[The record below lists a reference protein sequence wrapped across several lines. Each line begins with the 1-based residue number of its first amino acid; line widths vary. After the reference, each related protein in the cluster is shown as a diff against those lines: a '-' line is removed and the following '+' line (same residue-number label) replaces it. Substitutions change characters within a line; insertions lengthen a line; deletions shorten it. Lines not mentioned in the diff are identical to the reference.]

1 MENYNGR
8 INIVDHDS
16 LNAPEL
22 NTPKPSD
29 YMSELDGEGLT
40 EAQKIELLETLFNI
54 MKAFVDIG
62 YGMEPVSKLIEDF
75 EKCASESP
83 NMISCKDSEKG
94 GYYE

>member
-8 INIVDHDS
+8 IISVDQDS

-29 YMSELDGEGLT
+29 YMGELDGEDLT

-62 YGMEPVSKLIEDF
+62 YGMEPVNKLIENF
-75 EKCASESP
+75 EKCASDSP
-83 NMISCKDSEKG
+83 NMIGCKDSEKG

>member
-1 MENYNGR
+1 M
-8 INIVDHDS
+8 DHES
-16 LNAPEL
+16 INAPEL

-29 YMSELDGEGLT
+29 YLSELDGEDLT
-40 EAQKIELLETLFNI
+40 DAQKMELLETLFNI

-62 YGMEPVSKLIEDF
+62 YGMEPVNKLIEDF

-83 NMISCKDSEKG
+83 NMIGCKDSEKG

>member
-1 MENYNGR
+1 VENYNGR
-8 INIVDHDS
+8 IDIVDQDS

-22 NTPKPSD
+22 NAPMPSD
-29 YMSELDGEGLT
+29 YMSELEGEDLT

-54 MKAFVDIG
+54 MKTFVDIG
-62 YGMEPVSKLIEDF
+62 YGMEPVNKLIEDF

-83 NMISCKDSEKG
+83 NMIGCKNSEKG